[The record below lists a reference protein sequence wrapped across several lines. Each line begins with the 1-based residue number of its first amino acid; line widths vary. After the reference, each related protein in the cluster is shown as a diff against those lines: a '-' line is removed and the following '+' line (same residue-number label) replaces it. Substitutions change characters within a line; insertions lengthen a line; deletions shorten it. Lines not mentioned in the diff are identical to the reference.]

1 MFLIT
6 NHTDLLQLLTRQT
19 QRPGG
24 GSSGRKDI
32 SEVILHDAREKAKRA
47 SRPSLQKAPGQTQ
60 PSPGTRRCRWDP
72 SPLRP

>member
-1 MFLIT
+1 MFPIA
-6 NHTDLLQLLTRQT
+6 NRTDLLQPPSRQT

-32 SEVILHDAREKAKRA
+32 SELIPPDAGEKAKRA
-47 SRPSLQKAPGQTQ
+47 SRPSLQKAPGQAQ
-60 PSPGTRRCRWDP
+60 PSPGTCEGRRDP